1 MVWTAT
7 GRVDV
12 VMRTADRLYLFEL
25 KLNRSA
31 DEPMEQILVKDYPSR
46 FSLTGLPVVTVGIN
60 FDTERHTRK
69 DRKIEEKRVYSLNIA
84 HCASDETQFLINNR
98 QNYNRQINQ

>member
-12 VMRTADRLYLFEL
+12 VMRTSDKFYLFEL

-31 DEPMEQILVKDYPSR
+31 DEAMEQILVKDYPSR
-46 FSLTGLPVVTVGIN
+46 FSLTGLPIVKVGIN
-60 FDTERHTRK
+60 FDMERHTLK
-69 DRKIEEKRVYSLNIA
+69 DWKIEE
-84 HCASDETQFLINNR
+84 
-98 QNYNRQINQ
+98 